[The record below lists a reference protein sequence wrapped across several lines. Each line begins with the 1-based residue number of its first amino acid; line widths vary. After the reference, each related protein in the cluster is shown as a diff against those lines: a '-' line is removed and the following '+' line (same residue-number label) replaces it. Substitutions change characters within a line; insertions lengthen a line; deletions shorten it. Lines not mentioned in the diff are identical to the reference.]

1 MSYDSDDMI
10 EKRKRRSKLRSL
22 RNLLIFLLIVGFCG
36 YLYIQRDAWIP
47 KLEGIG
53 GRYDSVTQND
63 GTLAEGNFPLT
74 ISGSSSYQA
83 ALADD
88 TLFLLHDAYLST

>member
-36 YLYIQRDAWIP
+36 YL
-47 KLEGIG
+47 
-53 GRYDSVTQND
+53 
-63 GTLAEGNFPLT
+63 
-74 ISGSSSYQA
+74 
-83 ALADD
+83 
-88 TLFLLHDAYLST
+88 

>member
-63 GTLAEGNFPLT
+63 GTLAEELPADHFRKFQL
-74 ISGSSSYQA
+74 SGSVGR
-83 ALADD
+83 
-88 TLFLLHDAYLST
+88 

>member
-47 KLEGIG
+47 KL
-53 GRYDSVTQND
+53 
-63 GTLAEGNFPLT
+63 
-74 ISGSSSYQA
+74 
-83 ALADD
+83 
-88 TLFLLHDAYLST
+88 